1 LGGPAYATSHTLTAY
16 VTKPLHVL
24 GVIDLQLDGWAS
36 REEAA
41 QFAWD
46 PPTSSSARYLA
57 AGKCRQA

>member
-1 LGGPAYATSHTLTAY
+1 
-16 VTKPLHVL
+16 VTKPLHAL